1 MNTFETKLKLSPFIF
16 WVKTLLRFNLQHK
29 FFNMEHY
36 HDLKK
41 KTTGEWEIDLKEPL
55 VDMFW

>member
-29 FFNMEHY
+29 FFNMKQY
-36 HDLKK
+36 HDFKK
-41 KTTGEWEIDLKEPL
+41 NYKR
-55 VDMFW
+55 MRN